1 MAKPLAIA
9 LPPQHVLTGG
19 YQIVVTALDPDTGAV
34 VSGVTVSNVTMQV
47 ESFNDTGL
55 ASGAFVV
62 VNPVLIPAGTLT

>member
-34 VSGVTVSNVTMQV
+34 VAGVTVQNVTMQV
-47 ESFNDTGL
+47 EDIGGTGPVSL
-55 ASGAFVV
+55 ESGPFMLVPGPGSTV
-62 VNPVLIPAGTLT
+62 S